1 METTSYGQMTN
12 ILKYGVYRVDCQEN
26 AQTVNDLIT
35 VTLTQQRQN
44 LIKTGYSL
52 DELRDLESKLVL
64 ICGNKADTR
73 AEVDHY
79 LNVRELI

>member
-1 METTSYGQMTN
+1 METTSCGQMTN

-35 VTLTQQRQN
+35 VTLTQQCQN

-64 ICGNKADTR
+64 ISGNKADTR

-79 LNVRELI
+79 LKVRELI